1 MVSDEEARALETP
14 CTKEE
19 ILEVIKGFKKEKSP
33 GPDGW
38 SVELYLH
45 FFDLMGQDLL
55 DVVEDARSRGVVKN
69 QLNNTFIVLIPK
81 SNLP

>member
-33 GPDGW
+33 GP
-38 SVELYLH
+38 
-45 FFDLMGQDLL
+45 MGGL
-55 DVVEDARSRGVVKN
+55 
-69 QLNNTFIVLIPK
+69 
-81 SNLP
+81 

>member
-1 MVSDEEARALETP
+1 MVTTEEALAIESP

-19 ILEVIKGFKKEKSP
+19 LLEVIKGFKKEKSP

-45 FFDLMGQDLL
+45 FFDLMWQDLL
-55 DVVEDARSRGVVKN
+55 DVMEDARTRGRV
-69 QLNNTFIVLIPK
+69 I
-81 SNLP
+81 S